1 MTCQSVNGKCV
12 KKAKSCGEG
21 KIEDESAKCADKSKK
36 CCVEGKKGKKK
47 HFKNLN
53 VMQHAK
59 TRLFSLFDICHKSTL
74 SNFVGK

>member
-47 HFKNLN
+47 ISASGKKGQIFKNLN
-53 VMQHAK
+53 VETSKMPYHPILTFCK
-59 TRLFSLFDICHKSTL
+59 R
-74 SNFVGK
+74 